1 MEVEGFVFQFCEVTS
16 IGKNPQENLTFI
28 DDKISKKICP
38 NTGQR
43 PKVVLK
49 NGKTFQ

>member
-1 MEVEGFVFQFCEVTS
+1 MEGGFYFHFCEVTS

-28 DDKISKKICP
+28 DDKFFIKNCL

-49 NGKTFQ
+49 NGETFQ